1 MQISTINS
9 FAAVILGQARK
20 SKGLLGSVVLS
31 VTLLASAAVGAEESQ
46 GVAVVA
52 STAASAIV
60 GNSNSNVGGVSASN
74 VAESTASS
82 LDETLARVN
91 VMLSSLAVGLDRHV
105 ESLAREV
112 IEANTRALVSA
123 LLDSSSR

>member
-20 SKGLLGSVVLS
+20 SKGLLGSVVLG

-46 GVAVVA
+46 RFTAVA
-52 STAASAIV
+52 STVASTSAI
-60 GNSNSNVGGVSASN
+60 GSVSAPN